1 MTYSFFSLDVMSNP
15 APWSIDGSSPKN
27 TEISQVFD
35 LITQYITLHKVLC
48 IVIYIYILLV
58 IVYINNLSHC
68 TRLSP
73 LFCSC
78 CFNRLF
84 TFNEYSIYRLLSTLY
99 SDTVSDI
106 SINVARIDV
115 HVSVYHLVVV
125 CFNRLFTFN
134 EYSIYRLLSYWL
146 FLQLNPQIQLM
157 PSHSSVL
164 SYYNR

>member
-35 LITQYITLHKVLC
+35 LITQYIKLHKVLC

-84 TFNEYSIYRLLSTLY
+84 TFNEYSIYRLLSTVY

-106 SINVARIDV
+106 SINGARIDV
-115 HVSVYHLVVV
+115 HVSVSHLFQQVVHV
-125 CFNRLFTFN
+125 QWVQ
-134 EYSIYRLLSYWL
+134 YIPPALLL
-146 FLQLNPQIQLM
+146 AVPAAQ
-157 PSHSSVL
+157 SSDTIDAL
-164 SYYNR
+164 AQ